1 MKLLLVEDDPLIADQ
16 ITEDIT
22 EIYPDQLSVVGPY
35 TNFDSAVAGLVKEKP
50 SLAILDITLR
60 RDRDAGIRLA
70 EAINQ
75 IFPIPFIFLTGL
87 PDRKGFDKAKHTLPI
102 AFLKKPYEKDG
113 LKRALDLT
121 IMHVEESKTQAMTNA
136 TAVIKPLQEH
146 SIWVTTAR
154 NEQELLRLHEI
165 LYFQVQDHYIKA
177 FRVSSHSVV
186 IFKSSLKELY
196 WNNLSIFDG
205 FFYLDRSH
213 LINLKY
219 VTSVKNNQIHLTD
232 ELYFSIPKNSRAKL
246 YEHLGITA
254 G

>member
-1 MKLLLVEDDPLIADQ
+1 MKLLLVEDDTLIADQ
-16 ITEDIT
+16 ITEDII

-35 TNFDSAVAGLVKEKP
+35 TSFDSAVAGLVKDKP
-50 SLAILDITLR
+50 SLAILDITLK

-75 IFPIPFIFLTGL
+75 IFPIPFIYLTGL
-87 PDRKGFDKAKHTLPI
+87 PDKRGFDKAKHTLPV

-121 IMHVEESKTQAMTNA
+121 IMHLEESKTQAMTNA

-154 NEQELLRLHEI
+154 NKQELLRLPEI

-177 FRVSSHSVV
+177 FRASGQSVV
-186 IFKSSLKELY
+186 MFKSSLKELY
-196 WNNLSIFDG
+196 WHNLAIFDG
-205 FFYLDRSH
+205 YFYLDRSH

-219 VTSVKNNQIHLTD
+219 VNSIKNNQVYLTD

-246 YEHLGITA
+246 YEQLGLSA

>member
-1 MKLLLVEDDPLIADQ
+1 MKLLLVEDDHLIADK
-16 ITEDIT
+16 IIEDIS
-22 EIYPDQLSVVGPY
+22 EFYPDQLTVVGPY
-35 TNFDSAVAGLVKEKP
+35 TNFDSAIAGLVKDKP
-50 SLAILDITLR
+50 SLAILDITLK

-75 IFPIPFIFLTGL
+75 IYPLPFIFLTGL
-87 PDRKGFDKAKHTLPI
+87 PDKKGFDKAKHTLPV
-102 AFLKKPYEKDG
+102 AFLKKPYERDG

-121 IMHVEESKTQAMTNA
+121 IMHVEDSKAQAIANA

-154 NEQELLRLHEI
+154 NEQELLRLRDI

-177 FRVSSHSVV
+177 YKASGRSMVM
-186 IFKSSLKELY
+186 FKSSLKELY
-196 WNNLSIFDG
+196 WNNISIFDG

-219 VTSVKNNQIHLTD
+219 VNSIRNNQIYITD
-232 ELYFSIPKNSRAKL
+232 KLYFSIPKNSRTKL
-246 YEHLGITA
+246 FEQLGIST